1 MAWGVAMV
9 AMRIFLWVLTV
20 WTFCFSG
27 WVGAEGNF
35 ALSDIKPGLEGY
47 ALTAGAGNVISRF
60 PIKVLEVVQDAG
72 EDFPYILFRA
82 SGDFIAASGG
92 IAAGMSGS
100 PVYVNEK
107 LVGAVSAGFPSA
119 DHNLGLITPIEV
131 MTRALPIKPTTLVLE
146 KYGLNVLK
154 LPPIGAVP
162 LAAPLA
168 MSGISSRARDHLLEV
183 LRARGINQT
192 VFPSQAQTGGG
203 STPLERPYKLEP
215 GAPISVRLISGDM
228 NIGAIGTVTALV
240 GNQIL
245 AFGHP
250 FLRDARARFAAAP
263 AYVNTIIPSSTVP
276 FKLAENAGVPFGAI
290 LTDRPYAVG
299 GVVGQDAGLLPL
311 EITVKNGTVSR
322 VWKLGLAPVESFVG
336 VLSLISLQSALDT
349 MFEGNSPGSVIVRT
363 SLEFTDRPS
372 ITLRDRAT
380 SENDVGSSA
389 ALRAAV
395 PISVLLENPY
405 RASGLKAVKV
415 NLEVASFA
423 LARIVKLEP
432 EVKKAKAG
440 QVIGVNVRLQPYR
453 GTPVVRRI
461 SFKIPEGQPE
471 GALKLRVRGGLTP
484 RPTDPNDSNDIFEGV
499 LTFEDLLEKLKNR
512 LSSENMFVESGFGHD
527 TDIIGLEKFADP
539 VLGLIPFEIAVVK

>member
-1 MAWGVAMV
+1 MAWGVAIS
-9 AMRIFLWVLTV
+9 AMQFFFRALIFWA
-20 WTFCFSG
+20 FCFSG
-27 WVGAEGNF
+27 LSWAQGNF
-35 ALSDIKPGLEGY
+35 LLSDVKPGLEGY

-100 PVYVNEK
+100 PVYINEK

-131 MTRALPIKPTTLVLE
+131 MTRALPIKPTTLALE
-146 KYGLNVLK
+146 KYGLNLLSFIPV
-154 LPPIGAVP
+154 GAAP
-162 LAAPLA
+162 LNAPLA
-168 MSGISSRARDHLLEV
+168 MNGISARARDHLLEA
-183 LRARGINQT
+183 LKARGINQT
-192 VFPSQAQTGGG
+192 VFPSQAQAG
-203 STPLERPYKLEP
+203 SGSSLRERPYKLEP

-228 NIGAIGTVTALV
+228 NVGAIGTVTALI

-250 FLRDARARFAAAP
+250 FLRDSRARFAAAP
-263 AYVNTIIPSSTVP
+263 AYVNAIVPSTTVP

-311 EITVKNGTVSR
+311 EITVKNAAVSR

-336 VLSLISLQSALDT
+336 VLTLISLQSAMDT
-349 MFEGNSPGSVIVRT
+349 MFEGNSPGSVIVKT
-363 SLEFTDRPS
+363 SLEFTDRPTM
-372 ITLRDRAT
+372 TLRDRAT
-380 SENDVGSSA
+380 DENDVGGSV

-395 PISVLLENPY
+395 PIAVLLENPY
-405 RASGLKAVKV
+405 RASGLKAVKI
-415 NLEVASFA
+415 NLEVAPFA

-440 QVIGVNVRLQPYR
+440 EVIGVNVRLQPYR
-453 GTPVVRRI
+453 GAPVVRRI

-471 GALKLRVRGGLTP
+471 GALKLRVRGGLSP

-527 TDIIGLEKFADP
+527 TDIIGLERFTDP
-539 VLGLIPFEIAVVK
+539 VLGLIPFEIIIVK

>member
-9 AMRIFLWVLTV
+9 AMQFFSRAWIVLA
-20 WTFCFSG
+20 FCFSG
-27 WVGAEGNF
+27 LTWAQGNF

-100 PVYVNEK
+100 PVYINEK

-131 MTRALPIKPTTLVLE
+131 MTRALPIKPTTLMLE
-146 KYGLNVLK
+146 KYGLNVLA

-162 LAAPLA
+162 LSAPLA
-168 MSGISSRARDHLLEV
+168 MSGISSRAQDRLLEA
-183 LRARGINQT
+183 LKARGVNQT
-192 VFPSQAQTGGG
+192 VFPSQSQAGG
-203 STPLERPYKLEP
+203 STTLERPYKLEP

-228 NIGAIGTVTALV
+228 NVGAIGTVTALV

-250 FLRDARARFAAAP
+250 FLRDSRARFAAAP
-263 AYVNTIIPSSTVP
+263 AYVNAIIPSSTVP

-311 EITVKNGTVSR
+311 EITVKNGAASR

-336 VLSLISLQSALDT
+336 VLSLISLQSAMDT
-349 MFEGNSPGSVIVRT
+349 MFEGNSSGSVIVRST
-363 SLEFTDRPS
+363 LEFTDRPN

-395 PISVLLENPY
+395 PIAVLLENPY
-405 RASGLKAVKV
+405 RASGLKSVKI
-415 NLEVASFA
+415 NLEVAPFA
-423 LARIVKLEP
+423 LARMVKLEP

-440 QVIGVNVRLQPYR
+440 DVVGVNVRLQPYR
-453 GTPVVRRI
+453 GTPVVRRVT
-461 SFKIPEGQPE
+461 FEIPDTQAEGV
-471 GALKLRVRGGLTP
+471 LKLRVRGGLTP
-484 RPTDPNDSNDIFEGV
+484 RPADPNDSDDIFEGV

-539 VLGLIPFEIAVVK
+539 VLGLIPFEITVVK

>member
-1 MAWGVAMV
+1 MQSFYRVLMV
-9 AMRIFLWVLTV
+9 LV
-20 WTFCFSG
+20 FCFSS
-27 WVGAEGNF
+27 VAFALENF
-35 ALSDIKPGLEGY
+35 ALKDIKPGLEGY

-60 PIKVLEVVQDAG
+60 PIKVLEIVQDAG

-82 SGDFIAASGG
+82 SGDFIATSGG

-100 PVYVNEK
+100 PVYINEK

-131 MTRALPIKPTTLVLE
+131 MTRALPIKPTTLMLE
-146 KYGLNVLK
+146 KYGLNTLA
-154 LPPIGAVP
+154 LPPVGAVP
-162 LAAPLA
+162 LGAPLA
-168 MSGISSRARDHLLEV
+168 MNGISARARDRLLEA
-183 LRARGINQT
+183 LKARGVNQT
-192 VFPSQAQTGGG
+192 VFPTAQAGGG
-203 STPLERPYKLEP
+203 SRLLERPYKLEP

-228 NIGAIGTVTALV
+228 NVGAIGTVTALI

-250 FLRDARARFAAAP
+250 FLRDTRARFAAAP
-263 AYVNTIIPSSTVP
+263 AYVDTIVPSSTIP
-276 FKLAENAGVPFGAI
+276 FKLAENVGVPFGAI

-311 EITVKNGTVSR
+311 EITVKNGAVSR
-322 VWKLGLAPVESFVG
+322 VWNLGLAPVESFVG
-336 VLSLISLQSALDT
+336 TLTLISLQSAMDT
-349 MFEGNSPGSVIVRT
+349 MFEGNSPGSVIVKT
-363 SLEFTDRPS
+363 TLEFTDRPT

-380 SENDVGSSA
+380 DENDVGSSA

-395 PISVLLENPY
+395 PVAVLLENPY
-405 RASGLKAVKV
+405 RASGLKSVKV
-415 NLEVASFA
+415 NLEVAPFA

-440 QVIGVNVRLQPYR
+440 DVVGVNVRLQPYR

-484 RPTDPNDSNDIFEGV
+484 RPADPNDSNDVFEGV

-512 LSSENMFVESGFGHD
+512 LSSENVFVESGFGHD
-527 TDIIGLEKFADP
+527 TDIIGLERFGDP
-539 VLGLIPFEIAVVK
+539 VLGLIPFEISVVK

>member
-1 MAWGVAMV
+1 MARGVAMV

-27 WVGAEGNF
+27 LVGAQGNF
-35 ALSDIKPGLEGY
+35 ALSDVKPGLEGY

-100 PVYVNEK
+100 PVYIAEK

-131 MTRALPIKPTTLVLE
+131 MTRALPIKAATLALE
-146 KYGLNVLK
+146 KYGLNVLT

-162 LAAPLA
+162 LSAPLA
-168 MSGISSRARDHLLEV
+168 MTGISLRAQDRLLEA
-183 LRARGINQT
+183 LKARGINQT
-192 VFPSQAQTGGG
+192 VFPSQAQAGGG
-203 STPLERPYKLEP
+203 STPLSRPYKLEP

-228 NIGAIGTVTALV
+228 NVGAIGTVTALV
-240 GNQIL
+240 GNQVL

-250 FLRDARARFAAAP
+250 FLRDSRARFAAAP
-263 AYVNTIIPSSTVP
+263 AYVNAIIPSSTVP

-311 EITVKNGTVSR
+311 EITVKNGTASR

-336 VLSLISLQSALDT
+336 VLSLISLQSAMDT

-363 SLEFTDRPS
+363 TLEFTDRPN

-380 SENDVGSSA
+380 DENDVGKSV

-395 PISVLLENPY
+395 PIAVLLENPY

-415 NLEVASFA
+415 NLEVAPFA

>member
-168 MSGISSRARDHLLEV
+168 MSGISSRARDHLLEA

-263 AYVNTIIPSSTVP
+263 AYVNAIIPSSTVP